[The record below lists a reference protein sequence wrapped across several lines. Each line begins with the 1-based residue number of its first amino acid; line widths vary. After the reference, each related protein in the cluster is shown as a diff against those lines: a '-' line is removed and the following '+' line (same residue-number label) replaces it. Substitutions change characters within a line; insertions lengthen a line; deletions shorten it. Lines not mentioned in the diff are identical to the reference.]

1 MIKTRL
7 VAYLAGIISVL
18 QEGRQEPSPIAQETA
33 VKIDPASMLYV
44 VGETLTE
51 MSLREFAHAI
61 RGGMNLDTIQVFT
74 EKEEADVALTIQ
86 GKRKQLNE
94 ITDEELLNARVVRVV
109 GSRHISGSVS
119 GGVLLREIVLT
130 ERRAV

>member
-1 MIKTRL
+1 
-7 VAYLAGIISVL
+7 
-18 QEGRQEPSPIAQETA
+18 

-51 MSLREFAHAI
+51 MSLRDFARACQ
-61 RGGMNLDTIQVFT
+61 GGMNLDTIQVFT